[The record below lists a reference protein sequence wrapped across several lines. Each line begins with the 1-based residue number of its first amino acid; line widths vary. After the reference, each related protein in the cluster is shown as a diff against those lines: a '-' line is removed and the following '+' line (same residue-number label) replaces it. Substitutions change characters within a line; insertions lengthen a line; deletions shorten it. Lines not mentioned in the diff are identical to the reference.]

1 MTVMRLVPD
10 VSRGRNGHSAE
21 DLAVV
26 GRIVVEVDDREKVRR
41 DARLVARPDVQRLR
55 LSAVTIVTVGVDVT
69 IGGARRPTLRAGRFE
84 LVSLKAG
91 QDARDDR
98 ERRDTGDRYQP
109 VRAHDDLHGGS
120 EGTTASFGIASFA
133 GADGHRAQEPV

>member
-1 MTVMRLVPD
+1 MRLVAD
-10 VSRGRNGHSAE
+10 VAGRRNRNGAKH
-21 DLAVV
+21 LAV
-26 GRIVVEVDDREKVRR
+26 RPRLPVEVDDREKVRR
-41 DARLVARPDVQRLR
+41 DARLVARPDVERRR

-98 ERRDTGDRYQP
+98 ERRDTGERYQP
-109 VRAHDDLHGGS
+109 VRAHDDLHGG
-120 EGTTASFGIASFA
+120 
-133 GADGHRAQEPV
+133 